1 MQAKKINMLRF
12 RSKQTLYI
20 FHKDMIQATL
30 LQKGNQKMA
39 LRNVLVVE
47 NDNERLRKQSREIT
61 EITDKI
67 KVLAEDMK

>member
-1 MQAKKINMLRF
+1 
-12 RSKQTLYI
+12 
-20 FHKDMIQATL
+20 MIQATL

-67 KVLAEDMK
+67 KVYSIFNFNKLKSNKY